1 MEFLI
6 QLPVVFCVAV
16 AFVLGTGVGSFL
28 NVLVARL
35 PLEKSIIWPSSRC
48 FVCFNPIRM
57 SDNLPIIGYLRLRGK
72 CRQCGAGFSS
82 RYLWVEIFTGLA
94 FAGLF
99 VLEVLLNWHNMPALV
114 GVRQQLLH
122 SFPPLPALGLWA
134 VHAMLLSA
142 LIASALIDAK
152 YRIIPAQITYPMT
165 LVGILCSTL
174 LPWPWPNTDPS
185 LPTLQFWSLPE
196 AWIKIPSGLM
206 TGLTLW
212 PAWGPLPD
220 WAPPGSWK
228 LGLLNGVVGA
238 AAGMLI
244 GRGIKNLFEVGFGKE
259 ALGLGDAD
267 LLMMSGAFL
276 GWQPIALALFAGAM
290 LSIVIVV
297 PQRIWE
303 LIRGRPA
310 GEPLPFGPGLAA
322 GVVACWLGWPWLGEL
337 VKPFFFDGVILL
349 VMGAIIGGG
358 LLVAGLLLRRKAE

>member
-1 MEFLI
+1 M
-6 QLPVVFCVAV
+6 QLPVVFWLVF

-48 FVCFNPIRM
+48 FVCFNPIGLG
-57 SDNLPIIGYLRLRGK
+57 DNLPIIGYLRLRGK
-72 CRQCGAGFSS
+72 CRKCGAGFSS
-82 RYLWVEIFTGLA
+82 RYLWVEVFTGLA
-94 FAGLF
+94 FVGLF
-99 VLEVLLNWHNMPALV
+99 VLEILMNWHNIPAFV
-114 GVRQQLLH
+114 GVREQMLH
-122 SFPPLPALGLWA
+122 GIPSPAAIGFWA

-142 LIASALIDAK
+142 LVASALIDAK

-174 LPWPWPNTDPS
+174 LPWPWPAIDPAQLPN
-185 LPTLQFWSLPE
+185 LPTDRSWILPE
-196 AWIKIPSGLM
+196 VWLRIP

-212 PAWGPLPD
+212 PFWGPLPE
-220 WAPPGSWK
+220 WAPMGSWK
-228 LGLLNGVVGA
+228 LGLMNGLVGA
-238 AAGMLI
+238 AAGMAI
-244 GRGIKNLFEVGFGKE
+244 GRGIKNLFELGFGKE

-276 GWQPIALALFAGAM
+276 GWQPIALALFVGAL

-322 GVVACWLGWPWLGEL
+322 GVVVCWLGWPWLSQL
-337 VKPFFFDGVILL
+337 VQPFFFDLVLLL
-349 VMGAIIGGG
+349 VMVTIIGGG
-358 LLVAGLLLRRKAE
+358 LLAAGLMLRRKAK